1 MSNRARPFLA
11 AALALAALAA
21 FPAAAA
27 DNALLIQLQQDGSY
41 RVWHTEGASNLPEP
55 ELLELEASARPEGGE
70 MQQTSAGRAQAFEMK
85 DGVAIELPDAPSD
98 KRLLLE
104 RDLCGGLKVWHA
116 EGITKLSDDDM
127 TELALTALPD
137 GGKRIRVG
145 DYHARGYSTRIGVIA
160 VIWKPS
166 QRPPPKLKK

>member
-1 MSNRARPFLA
+1 MSRFSRPLLA
-11 AALALAALAA
+11 ALALAALAALAA

-55 ELLELEASARPEGGE
+55 ELLELEASARPGGGE
-70 MQQTSAGRAQAFEMK
+70 MQQSSAGRAQAFEIG
-85 DGVAIELPDAPSD
+85 DGVVIELPDAPAD
-98 KRLLLE
+98 RRLLLE

-116 EGITKLSDDDM
+116 EGATTLSEDDM

-137 GGKRIRVG
+137 GGKLLRIG
-145 DYHARGYSTRIGVIA
+145 GYNARGYSVRIGVIA
-160 VIWKPS
+160 VLWKPS
-166 QRPPPKLKK
+166 QRPPRLK